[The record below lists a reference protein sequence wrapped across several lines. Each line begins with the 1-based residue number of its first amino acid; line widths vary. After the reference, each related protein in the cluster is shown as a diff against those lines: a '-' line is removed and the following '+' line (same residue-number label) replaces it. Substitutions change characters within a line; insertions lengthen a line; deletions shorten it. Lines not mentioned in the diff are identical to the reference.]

1 MSTLCWIML
10 ALVIYFGLAS
20 RTKDAEDAPEAL
32 DAEDCPEAIDAEDYL
47 EGKD

>member
-32 DAEDCPEAIDAEDYL
+32 DAEDCPGDPEE
-47 EGKD
+47 KD